1 MNAKNNDKNMHSLD
15 GAVIYQINLRAFTPE
30 GTIKSAEKLI
40 PHLSEIGIDIVYL
53 CPVNT
58 ADDDSDINGFS
69 ERQLK
74 SGFNNPKNPYRIK
87 DYYSIDE
94 EYGTTDDLV
103 SFSETIHKYKMKLIL
118 DAVFYHCGP
127 GAVFVKDHPDYIMR
141 KPDGKPD
148 TGSWHFP
155 KLNFENP
162 ELREY
167 LIGALEYFMIECGA
181 DGYRCDV
188 GDGVPLDF
196 WNEARTALE
205 QIDPSVIMINE
216 GTKAEAVECAFD
228 ANYDFGW
235 SDAIQK
241 VAKGEKAAS
250 EIVSYFEAEQDRLPE
265 GANVLRAY
273 ENHDYANDAYYD
285 RLEKKLGS
293 RAIEALN
300 VLNFTI
306 SGVPF
311 VYNGSEIADF
321 NRHSIFGN
329 RFTTG
334 CCVIDWS
341 NALTENGRR
350 RKEVITR
357 LCSMRHEIPA
367 LMSGITA
374 FIENDRPTEVLS
386 FVREAYERDSCE
398 DNCLSDECGHEH
410 GVCAGCG
417 DITDIAAVVINLS
430 DKPLT
435 VNIKSDAGFDSVVAR
450 SGVYFEYKEEN
461 LRLDILPWGYIVGK
475 M

>member
-1 MNAKNNDKNMHSLD
+1 
-15 GAVIYQINLRAFTPE
+15 
-30 GTIKSAEKLI
+30 
-40 PHLSEIGIDIVYL
+40 
-53 CPVNT
+53 
-58 ADDDSDINGFS
+58 
-69 ERQLK
+69 
-74 SGFNNPKNPYRIK
+74 
-87 DYYSIDE
+87 
-94 EYGTTDDLV
+94 
-103 SFSETIHKYKMKLIL
+103 
-118 DAVFYHCGP
+118 
-127 GAVFVKDHPDYIMR
+127 
-141 KPDGKPD
+141 
-148 TGSWHFP
+148 
-155 KLNFENP
+155 
-162 ELREY
+162 
-167 LIGALEYFMIECGA
+167 
-181 DGYRCDV
+181 
-188 GDGVPLDF
+188 
-196 WNEARTALE
+196 
-205 QIDPSVIMINE
+205 
-216 GTKAEAVECAFD
+216 
-228 ANYDFGW
+228 
-235 SDAIQK
+235 
-241 VAKGEKAAS
+241 
-250 EIVSYFEAEQDRLPE
+250 
-265 GANVLRAY
+265 
-273 ENHDYANDAYYD
+273 
-285 RLEKKLGS
+285 LEKKLGS

-386 FVREAYERDSCE
+386 FVREAYESDSCE

-417 DITDIAAVVINLS
+417 DIIDIAAVVINLS